1 MAIEDN
7 PSAPYPSLADA
18 GYLLFYPLAYAGL
31 AMLVRARAHEMN
43 WRLWMDGAI
52 AALGTAA
59 LGAAFVFDF
68 VAEQG
73 DRHADRSHHHA
84 RLPAR

>member
-1 MAIEDN
+1 
-7 PSAPYPSLADA
+7 
-18 GYLLFYPLAYAGL
+18 
-31 AMLVRARAHEMN
+31 MLVRARAHEIN

-68 VAEQG
+68 VAEQTTG
-73 DRHADRSHHHA
+73 HDRSKSRPRSPIRSA
-84 RLPAR
+84 TSSCSRWSSASSP